1 MQKKN
6 QSLIMRF
13 VVDSPGLIR
22 YEFSK
27 SLRQVHTMIECLIK
41 DFSRHAQEEVT
52 IRGWVSNRRSSGK
65 VSFLVLRDGSGVC
78 QAIAEREVLGEELY
92 PEIKKIPLESSVI
105 VRGTIREEPRS
116 PGGYELTVTGIEI
129 VQKSEEFPIG
139 KKEHGPD
146 FLLNNRHL
154 WLRSGRQ
161 TAIMRVRDTLVRNV
175 REYFHK
181 NDFTLLDSPIFT
193 TTCGEDTS
201 SLFSVDYF
209 DLGKAYLSQTG
220 QLYLEA
226 AIFGLG
232 KVYCLGP
239 TFRAERSKTRRHLIE
254 FWMVEAEV
262 AFADHEKN
270 LALQE
275 DFVSFIVQNT
285 IAERSEELAYLERD
299 LEPLKKVTPP
309 FYRITY
315 DEALKILGEHGSDIQ
330 WGADLGGDDETI
342 ITGLYDKPVFIEHYP
357 KKVKAFYM
365 KEHPEKPEYVKC
377 ADLLAPEGYG
387 EIIGGSQRE
396 DDHGKLLQAILD
408 NGLDPERY
416 GWYLDLRKYGS
427 VPHSGFGL
435 GIERTLSW
443 ICGLKHVRETIPFP
457 RMIYRAYP

>member
-1 MQKKN
+1 M
-6 QSLIMRF
+6 
-13 VVDSPGLIR
+13 
-22 YEFSK
+22 
-27 SLRQVHTMIECLIK
+27 TECYIK
-41 DFSRHAQEEVT
+41 DLSQHAGEEVT
-52 IRGWVSNRRSSGK
+52 IKGWVSNRRSSGK
-65 VSFLVLRDGSGVC
+65 VSFLIIRDGSGTC
-78 QAIAEREVLGEELY
+78 QAIAERETLGEEIY
-92 PEIKKIPLESSVI
+92 PEIKKIPLESSMV
-105 VRGTIREEPRS
+105 VQGTVREEPRS
-116 PGGYELTVTGIEI
+116 PGGYELTATKIDI
-129 VQKSEEFPIG
+129 LHKSEEFPIG

-154 WLRSGRQ
+154 WLRSSRQ
-161 TAIMRVRDTLVRNV
+161 VAIMRVRDTLVRHV
-175 REYFHK
+175 RDYFHK
-181 NDFTLLDSPIFT
+181 NGFTLIDSPIFT

-232 KVYCLGP
+232 KVFCLGP

-254 FWMVEAEV
+254 FWMVEGEM
-262 AFADHEKN
+262 AFYDHDMN
-270 LALQE
+270 LTLQE
-275 DFVSFIVQNT
+275 DFVSYIVQNT
-285 IAERSEELAYLERD
+285 IAEREQELKFLERD
-299 LEPLKKVTPP
+299 IEPLKKVTPP
-309 FYRITY
+309 FNRITY
-315 DEALKILGEHGSDIQ
+315 DEALEILRKNGSDIQ
-330 WGADLGGDDETI
+330 WGSDLGGDDETI
-342 ITGLYDKPVFIEHYP
+342 ITSLYDKPIFIENYP

-365 KEHPEKPEYVKC
+365 KEHPEKPEYVRC

-396 DDHGKLLQAILD
+396 DDYDKLLKAILD

>member
-1 MQKKN
+1 M
-6 QSLIMRF
+6 
-13 VVDSPGLIR
+13 
-22 YEFSK
+22 
-27 SLRQVHTMIECLIK
+27 TECLIK
-41 DFSRHAQEEVT
+41 DFPKYTGEDV
-52 IRGWVSNRRSSGK
+52 IIKGWVSNRRSSGK
-65 VSFLVLRDGSGVC
+65 VSFLIIRDGSAIC
-78 QAIAEREVLGEELY
+78 QVIAEREVLGDEFY
-92 PEIKKIPLESSVI
+92 QEIKKLPLESSVI
-105 VRGTIREEPRS
+105 VEGTVREEPRS
-116 PGGYELTVTGIEI
+116 QGGFEVHASRIEI
-129 VQKSEEFPIG
+129 IHKSEEFPIG

-154 WLRSGRQ
+154 WLRSNRQ
-161 TAIMRVRDTLVRNV
+161 VAIMRVRDALVRHV
-175 REYFHK
+175 RDYFHK
-181 NDFTLLDSPIFT
+181 NDFTLIDSPIFT

-201 SLFSVDYF
+201 SLFAVDYF

-232 KVYCLGP
+232 KVFCLGP

-254 FWMVEAEV
+254 FWMVEAEM
-262 AFADHEKN
+262 AFFDHEKN
-270 LALQE
+270 IALQE
-275 DFVSFIVQNT
+275 DFVSYIVQNT
-285 IAERSEELAYLERD
+285 IAEKAEELAFLERD
-299 LEPLKKVTPP
+299 LEPLKKVVPP
-309 FYRITY
+309 FNRITY
-315 DEALKILGEHGSDIQ
+315 DEALDILRKNGSDIE

-342 ITGLYDKPVFIEHYP
+342 ITSLYDKPIFIQHYP

-365 KEHPEKPEYVKC
+365 KQHPEKPEYVKC

-396 DDHGKLLQAILD
+396 DDYDKLVQAIKD
-408 NGLDPERY
+408 NNLEPERY
-416 GWYLDLRKYGS
+416 DWYLELRKYGS

>member
-1 MQKKN
+1 MESHQIKRVKEDRMVHCD
-6 QSLIMRF
+6 IRDF
-13 VVDSPGLIR
+13 PGHVG
-22 YEFSK
+22 K
-27 SLRQVHTMIECLIK
+27 
-41 DFSRHAQEEVT
+41 EVAVS
-52 IRGWVSNRRSSGK
+52 GWVSNRRSSGR
-65 VSFLVLRDGSGVC
+65 VSFLLIRDGSGLC
-78 QAIAEREVLGEELY
+78 QAIAEREALGEAYQEV
-92 PEIKKIPLESSVI
+92 KKIPLESSLTVW
-105 VRGTIREEPRS
+105 GTVVEESRS
-116 PGGYELTVTGIEI
+116 PGGYELHVSGVEI
-129 VQKSEEFPIG
+129 IHKPEEEFPIG

-154 WLRSGRQ
+154 WLRSRRQ
-161 TAIMRVRDTLVRNV
+161 VAIMRVRDTLVRHI
-175 REYFHK
+175 REYFHEK
-181 NDFTLLDSPIFT
+181 HFTLIDSPIFT

-209 DLGKAYLSQTG
+209 DLGKAFLSQTG

-232 KVYCLGP
+232 KVYCFGP

-254 FWMVEAEV
+254 FWMVEAEA
-262 AFADHEKN
+262 AFYNHDQN

-275 DFVSFIVQNT
+275 DFVSYIVQNT
-285 IAERSEELAYLERD
+285 INERAEELALLERD
-299 LEPLKKVTPP
+299 IEPLKKVTPP
-309 FYRITY
+309 FYRISY
-315 DEALKILGEHGSDIQ
+315 DEALEILKSKGSDIE
-330 WGADLGGDDETI
+330 WGTDLGGDDETL
-342 ITGLYDKPVFIEHYP
+342 ITSLYDKPVFIENYP

-365 KEHPEKPEYVKC
+365 KQHQEKPEYVKC

-396 DDHGKLLQAILD
+396 DDYEKLLKAIHE

-435 GIERTLSW
+435 GVERTLSW

>member
-1 MQKKN
+1 
-6 QSLIMRF
+6 
-13 VVDSPGLIR
+13 
-22 YEFSK
+22 
-27 SLRQVHTMIECLIK
+27 MIECLIK
-41 DFSRHAQEEVT
+41 DFSKHTEEEV
-52 IRGWVSNRRSSGK
+52 IIKGWVSNRRSSGK
-65 VSFLVLRDGSGVC
+65 LSFLIIRDGSGIC
-78 QAIAEREVLGEELY
+78 QVIAEREVMGEEIY
-92 PEIKKIPLESSVI
+92 PEIKKIPIESSVI
-105 VRGTIREEPRS
+105 VQGTVREEPRS
-116 PGGYELTVTGIEI
+116 PGGYEMNATKVEI
-129 VQKSEEFPIG
+129 VHKSEEFPIG

-154 WLRSGRQ
+154 WLRSSRQ
-161 TAIMRVRDTLVRNV
+161 TAIMRVRDALVRHV

-181 NDFTLLDSPIFT
+181 NGFTLIDSPIFT

-232 KVYCLGP
+232 KVFCLGP

-254 FWMVEAEV
+254 FWMVEAEM
-262 AFADHEKN
+262 AFFDHDKN

-275 DFVSFIVQNT
+275 DFVSYIVRNT
-285 IAERSEELAYLERD
+285 LAEMEAELISLERD
-299 LEPLKKVTPP
+299 LEPLKKVKPP
-309 FYRITY
+309 FNRITY
-315 DEALKILGEHGSDIQ
+315 DEALELLRKNGSDIQ

-342 ITGLYDKPVFIEHYP
+342 ITSLYDKPIFIENYP

-365 KEHPEKPEYVKC
+365 KQHPDKPEYVKC

-396 DDHGKLLQAILD
+396 DDYDKLIQAIRD
-408 NGLDPERY
+408 NNLEPERY

>member
-1 MQKKN
+1 
-6 QSLIMRF
+6 
-13 VVDSPGLIR
+13 
-22 YEFSK
+22 
-27 SLRQVHTMIECLIK
+27 MIECLIK
-41 DFSRHAQEEVT
+41 DFSKHTGEEVV
-52 IRGWVSNRRSSGK
+52 IKGWVSNRRSSGK
-65 VSFLVLRDGSGVC
+65 LSFLIIRDGSSIC
-78 QAIAEREVLGEELY
+78 QVIAEREVLGEELY
-92 PEIKKIPLESSVI
+92 SEIKKIPLESSMI
-105 VRGTIREEPRS
+105 VQGTVREESRS
-116 PGGYELTVTGIEI
+116 PGGYEMNATKIEI
-129 VQKSEEFPIG
+129 VHKSEEFPIG

-154 WLRSGRQ
+154 WLRSNRQ
-161 TAIMRVRDTLVRNV
+161 TAIMRVRDALVRHV

-181 NDFTLLDSPIFT
+181 NGFTLLDSPIFT

-201 SLFSVDYF
+201 SLFAVDYF
-209 DLGKAYLSQTG
+209 DLGKAFLSQTG

-232 KVYCLGP
+232 KVFCLGP

-254 FWMVEAEV
+254 FWMVEAEA
-262 AFADHEKN
+262 AFADHDKN

-275 DFVSFIVQNT
+275 DFVSYIVQNT
-285 IAERSEELAYLERD
+285 ISEMETELISLERD
-299 LEPLKKVTPP
+299 LEPLKKVKPP
-309 FYRITY
+309 FNRITY
-315 DEALKILGEHGSDIQ
+315 DEALEILRKNGSDIQ
-330 WGADLGGDDETI
+330 WGADLGADDETI
-342 ITGLYDKPVFIEHYP
+342 ITSLYDKPIFIEDYP

-365 KEHPEKPEYVKC
+365 KQHPEKPDYVKC

-396 DDHGKLLQAILD
+396 DDYDKLLQAIRD

-416 GWYLDLRKYGS
+416 GWYLELRKYGS

>member
-1 MQKKN
+1 
-6 QSLIMRF
+6 
-13 VVDSPGLIR
+13 
-22 YEFSK
+22 
-27 SLRQVHTMIECLIK
+27 MIECLIK
-41 DFSRHAQEEVT
+41 DFSKHTEEEV
-52 IRGWVSNRRSSGK
+52 IIKGWVSNRRSSGK
-65 VSFLVLRDGSGVC
+65 LSFLIIRDGSGIC
-78 QAIAEREVLGEELY
+78 QVIAEREVMGEEIY
-92 PEIKKIPLESSVI
+92 PEIKKIPIESSVI
-105 VRGTIREEPRS
+105 VQGTVREEPRS
-116 PGGYELTVTGIEI
+116 PGGYEMNATKVEI
-129 VQKSEEFPIG
+129 VHKSEEFPIG

-154 WLRSGRQ
+154 WLRSSRQ
-161 TAIMRVRDTLVRNV
+161 TAIMRVRDALVRHV

-181 NDFTLLDSPIFT
+181 NGFTLIDSPIFT

-232 KVYCLGP
+232 KVFCLGP

-254 FWMVEAEV
+254 FWMVEAEM
-262 AFADHEKN
+262 AFFDHDKN

-275 DFVSFIVQNT
+275 DFVSYIVQNT
-285 IAERSEELAYLERD
+285 LAEMEAELISLERD
-299 LEPLKKVTPP
+299 LEPLKKVKPP
-309 FYRITY
+309 FNRITY
-315 DEALKILGEHGSDIQ
+315 DEALELLRKNGSDIQ

-342 ITGLYDKPVFIEHYP
+342 ITSLYDKPIFIENYP

-365 KEHPEKPEYVKC
+365 KQHPDKPEYVKC

-396 DDHGKLLQAILD
+396 DDYDKLIQAIRD
-408 NGLDPERY
+408 NNLEPERY